1 MAAVRACG
9 LIGISRS
16 AFAYRKKS
24 RSEAL
29 RECIKELD
37 EEHYRWGY
45 RLLFNYLRR
54 LGEKVNHKKFLR
66 IYRQEHLQKGK
77 RSRRK
82 ERRFDRVKSGQPKQI
97 NERWSME
104 FMYDVLENKRSY
116 RILNVID
123 DHSRE
128 CLCCEVSRSFG
139 GYDVAEALDR
149 LICLY
154 GRPNVIKSDNGSEFR
169 SRYMEKW
176 SKERGITLEFTS
188 RRSRRRTGR

>member
-1 MAAVRACG
+1 M
-9 LIGISRS
+9 
-16 AFAYRKKS
+16 
-24 RSEAL
+24 
-29 RECIKELD
+29 D
-37 EEHYRWGY
+37 
-45 RLLFNYLRR
+45 
-54 LGEKVNHKKFLR
+54 
-66 IYRQEHLQKGK
+66 
-77 RSRRK
+77 
-82 ERRFDRVKSGQPKQI
+82 
-97 NERWSME
+97 

-123 DHSRE
+123 DHSSE

-154 GRPNVIKSDNGSEFR
+154 GRPKTIKSDNGSEFR